1 MAGDGDGQGLEIREA
16 KHATLRAAGQDS
28 FPGQGSRGAMSL
40 LDAHRILS
48 ARNDEVRIGCDR
60 PRGFRVCKTGPGS
73 ALGQVIAPDN
83 FCQ

>member
-60 PRGFRVCKTGPGS
+60 SRGFRVCKTGRGRPFWTDRRT
-73 ALGQVIAPDN
+73 Q
-83 FCQ
+83 